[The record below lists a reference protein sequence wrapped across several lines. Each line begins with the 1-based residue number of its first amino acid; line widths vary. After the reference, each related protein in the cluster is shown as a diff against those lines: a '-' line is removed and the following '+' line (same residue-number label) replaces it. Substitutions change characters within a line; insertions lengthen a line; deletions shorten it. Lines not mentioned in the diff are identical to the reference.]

1 MTAPSSDATAAGNTV
16 GSGWVTYA
24 AVLLTVG
31 AIGNFVWGLAA
42 LKDADTWD
50 ATYPLVDSAMV
61 GPLEFWGWFALVW
74 AVVLAVGAALLY
86 TRHSSGQ
93 VIGVT
98 VASLSAVFWLI
109 AMPAFPLF
117 ALTAILLDALA
128 IYGLVVH
135 WSDEVA

>member
-1 MTAPSSDATAAGNTV
+1 MASTMPSSTDPDAAT
-16 GSGWVTYA
+16 SHGWVTYA

-31 AIGNFVWGLAA
+31 AVGNLVWGLAA
-42 LKDADTWD
+42 LKDADTWGD
-50 ATYPLVDSAMV
+50 AYPLIDSTMV
-61 GPLEFWGWFALVW
+61 GPLESWGWFAVLW
-74 AVVLAVGAALLY
+74 AVVLVVGAALLWSG
-86 TRHSSGQ
+86 HSSGQ

-109 AMPAFPLF
+109 AMPAFALF

-135 WSDEVA
+135 WPENRS